1 MKPPFYGIPTL
12 VPEIDFLYDGDQ
24 ELRGMWGQ
32 PPSAVRSSEAR
43 QVSSSRDLCRK
54 TFALCRVLRGFWQA
68 LGGDGV
74 KLARIAQLG
83 KPPCPETDD
92 DQRTDAT

>member
-1 MKPPFYGIPTL
+1 MKPPFYGIPTP

-43 QVSSSRDLCRK
+43 QLSSAEFLKGSYVGRLSPSAVFCEA
-54 TFALCRVLRGFWQA
+54 F
-68 LGGDGV
+68 GGLSV
-74 KLARIAQLG
+74 VMA
-83 KPPCPETDD
+83 
-92 DQRTDAT
+92 